1 MNLSYTTLT
10 HHYKNAILKSMK
22 NTGKAKEKK
31 EKTNDSSNEN
41 YINKTAKLT
50 FPRLQ
55 IQSSN
60 NSNSNKVNT
69 VSPLTIVTLQETR
82 VR

>member
-1 MNLSYTTLT
+1 MNLNYTTLT
-10 HHYKNAILKSMK
+10 HHYKNAILKNMK
-22 NTGKAKEKK
+22 NTGKAKKKKKKEKKRNK
-31 EKTNDSSNEN
+31 EKTNYSSNEN

-60 NSNSNKVNT
+60 NGNSNV
-69 VSPLTIVTLQETR
+69 L
-82 VR
+82 